1 MSVENAVSRGQK
13 KLFDFPE
20 ENMIYYPALS
30 EQRKRKSGFRAH
42 SFFMHKERNDEASGT
57 VGNAV
62 LLTIVS
68 GLVITALYLSF
79 SKGILTVFGGTV
91 NEETYRQ
98 AKEYFFWI
106 TSGIPFYMFGQAMN
120 PIIRSDGSPPFCHG
134 FNAGRRSF

>member
-106 TSGIPFYMFGQAMN
+106 TSGIPWFQRWSAQFLTSSL
-120 PIIRSDGSPPFCHG
+120 IRFLSL
-134 FNAGRRSF
+134 A